1 MFGRFLR
8 RTPPH
13 QLPLAMI
20 GAKTADV
27 VLVCGTRRPGLIAEI
42 ARITGLNG
50 RTIAAGLSEARA
62 EVDAAAAEAGSLVEF
77 ENESQL
83 AFRLSGLDLVVWDVE
98 LAALDDTSKAST
110 AQQLVH
116 CLRPGGR
123 LVVLDGPSDRRRTG
137 SATSPMAEPA
147 VLALLAS
154 AGTVANRSLASAEG
168 VTYYE
173 GRRPAHA

>member
-8 RTPPH
+8 RTPPY

-20 GAKTADV
+20 GAKPADV

-50 RTIAAGLSEARA
+50 RTIAAGPSEARA
-62 EVDAAAAEAGSLVEF
+62 GVDAAAAEAGSLVEF
-77 ENESQL
+77 EDDSQM
-83 AFRLSGLDLVVWDVE
+83 AFGLSGVDLVVWDVE
-98 LAALDDTSKAST
+98 LGTVDDTSRAFT
-110 AQQLVH
+110 AQQLVQ

-123 LVVLDGPSDRRRTG
+123 IVILDGSSDRRRTG
-137 SATSPMAEPA
+137 GTSSRMTEPA

-154 AGTVANRSLASAEG
+154 AGTVANRSLASADG

-173 GRRPAHA
+173 GRRPALG